1 MKFRNHLF
9 KTMIKHIN
17 KLKKNIVLV
26 ILPLSTIFFLY
37 SIAPAFSIETD
48 NELDLLLQKIK
59 NNSSKVQALSCNFSQ
74 TRHLAIF
81 TKPVLFSGILTLSK
95 PDKLRWEVTEP
106 IPSVILLND
115 TKGMRCSGNTK
126 PFSFDLASG
135 PQMRMIYKQFFQW
148 LSGTYDSLHEFYDV
162 KQLSDYKIALK
173 PLDEKFSDII
183 NSIEIEFEP
192 VSLQPL
198 QVLIRESQDDYTDII
213 FSNYNLS
220 PNLKES
226 LFTECNSM

>member
-1 MKFRNHLF
+1 
-9 KTMIKHIN
+9 MIHYIN
-17 KLKKNIVLV
+17 KRKKNIVLGIV
-26 ILPLSTIFFLY
+26 SLSTVFFLY

-48 NELDLLLQKIK
+48 NVLHLLLQKIK
-59 NNSSKVQALSCNFSQ
+59 KSSSRVQALSCNFSQ

-115 TKGMRCSGNTK
+115 TKGMRCSANTK

-135 PQMRMIYKQFFQW
+135 PKMRMIYKQFFQW
-148 LSGTYDSLHEFYDV
+148 LSGSYDSLHEFYDV
-162 KQLSDYKIALK
+162 KQISDYGIALK
-173 PLDEKFSDII
+173 PLDENFSDII
-183 NSIEIEFEP
+183 KSIEIEFEP

-198 QVLIRESQDDYTDII
+198 RVIIRESQDDYTDIV

-226 LFTECNSM
+226 LFIECNNM

>member
-1 MKFRNHLF
+1 MNYL
-9 KTMIKHIN
+9 IKLN
-17 KLKKNIVLV
+17 KNLVLV
-26 ILPLSTIFFLY
+26 LLSLGTVFFLC
-37 SIAPAFSIETD
+37 SITSAFSTETD
-48 NELDLLLQKIK
+48 SELDLLLQKIK
-59 NNSSKVQALSCNFSQ
+59 SNSSKVQALSCNFSQ

-95 PDKLRWEVTEP
+95 PDKLRWEVTKP

-115 TKGMRCSGNTK
+115 TKGMRCSANTK

-135 PQMRMIYKQFFQW
+135 QKMRMVYNQFFQW

-162 KQLSDYKIALK
+162 KQLSDYRITLK
-173 PLDEKFSDII
+173 PRDENFSDII
-183 NSIEIEFEP
+183 KSIEIEFEP
-192 VSLQPL
+192 VSLQPKW
-198 QVLIRESQDDYTDII
+198 VIIRESQDDYTEIV

-220 PNLKES
+220 PNLKKS